1 MKKMVYGLLFG
12 ALLLSGCSQT
22 NTVDNVGKT
31 NEKDSSGIV
40 EESTTQSSTDPQ
52 EVTNGPLLQVGQW
65 THDGNDS
72 TGKIELLSI
81 SNAQEDIALGEVDIY
96 IHDIKILKYSDYTDP
111 ESSGF
116 YGADNYKDDEG
127 NFYSL
132 QITFRVKNNSD
143 NDYKYRG
150 LEYAVLDNGQQ
161 INFNSDDIAYSM
173 TSYSFFKHTES
184 KDYFKIAFL
193 DPEKIDT
200 ITKVTI
206 KTGPLFDISD
216 YQTLAES
223 AEATFKM
230 NW

>member
-40 EESTTQSSTDPQ
+40 EESTTQPSTDPQ
-52 EVTNGPLLQVGQW
+52 EVTDGPLLQVGQW

-81 SNAQEDIALGEVDIY
+81 SNAQEDITLGEVNIY
-96 IHDIKILKYSDYTDP
+96 IHDIKILKYFDYTDP
-111 ESSGF
+111 ESAGL

-127 NFYSL
+127 NIYGL
-132 QITFRVKNNSD
+132 QITFKVKNTSD
-143 NDYKYRG
+143 NDYGYNG

-161 INFNSDDIAYSM
+161 ISFNSEDVAYSM
-173 TSYSFFKHTES
+173 TSNSFFKNTES
-184 KDYFKIAFL
+184 KDLFRIAYL
-193 DPEKIDT
+193 DPEKVDLVTQI
-200 ITKVTI
+200 TI
-206 KTGPLFDISD
+206 KTGPLFDLSD
-216 YQTLAES
+216 YQTIAES
-223 AEATFKM
+223 AESTFKM
-230 NW
+230 NR

>member
-31 NEKDSSGIV
+31 NEKDSSGII

-52 EVTNGPLLQVGQW
+52 EVTDGPLLQVGQW

-96 IHDIKILKYSDYTDP
+96 IHDIKILKYIDYTEP
-111 ESSGF
+111 ELSGY

-127 NFYSL
+127 NFYGL
-132 QITFRVKNNSD
+132 QITFKVKNNSD
-143 NDYKYRG
+143 QDYGYNG
-150 LEYAVLDNGQQ
+150 LEYAVLNNGQQ
-161 INFNSDDIAYSM
+161 INFTSDDIAYSM
-173 TSYSFFKHTES
+173 TSNSFFKNTES
-184 KDYFKIAFL
+184 KELLRVAYL
-193 DPEKIDT
+193 DPEKVDS
-200 ITKVTI
+200 ITEVTI